1 MFFFTGED
9 CKVVLQNVND
19 ELFTLDQLDEKI
31 RALKLKFRRGSMP
44 PTISPE
50 FKRSVGEVIKL
61 LNIDLTDLNQFLA
74 MIGFLKYH
82 PDVNEVLLKYAV
94 AGAELERD
102 DISHII
108 LNPFKVIPY

>member
-1 MFFFTGED
+1 M
-9 CKVVLQNVND
+9 
-19 ELFTLDQLDEKI
+19 DQLDEKI

-94 AGAELERD
+94 AGAELERN

-108 LNPFKVIPY
+108 LNPFKVISNFILDMKNK